1 MKKRVKIMTDLQSL
15 RAERKAIE
23 SDFKK
28 FDGKLNDWTHDLL
41 LSRMEMIDSMISIE
55 EYNA

>member
-1 MKKRVKIMTDLQSL
+1 MTQLESL

-23 SDFKK
+23 NDFKK
-28 FDGKLNDWTHDLL
+28 IDGRLNDWTHDLL
-41 LSRMEMIDSMISIE
+41 LSRMEMLDSMISIE

>member
-1 MKKRVKIMTDLQSL
+1 MSDLESL
-15 RAERKAIE
+15 QAERRAIE
-23 SDFKK
+23 RDFKK

-41 LSRMEMIDSMISIE
+41 LSRMEMLDSMISIE